1 MLIRLMIMC
10 LFFFQVA
17 FPQLR
22 VLQTTSSKYFNIKYE
37 KTIPKDELRN
47 IISSSE
53 KIYERYRNKFGF
65 GFLEK
70 KNLFIMATT
79 SRFKYESGSKIFEDG
94 DYKNNNLYIVSFDE
108 REKRENTENVLCR
121 IISRGLLEQ
130 IPACPPW
137 FAEAYSLL
145 AGNDIEKFGR
155 PVQLNIS
162 TLADLGEDYAR
173 TLDKKGLRD
182 LYAKLG
188 STIQFLLERYGE
200 QKLYAAIKKFRE
212 GKTIEEAFPAV
223 FNDSMREIEKAWVTD
238 LKNPVRE

>member
-1 MLIRLMIMC
+1 MRLMIVIL
-10 LFFFQVA
+10 LFSQVV

-22 VLQTTSSKYFNIKYE
+22 VLQSTSSKYFNIKFE
-37 KTIPKDELRN
+37 KSIPKDELRN

-53 KIYERYRNKFGF
+53 KIYERYRSKFGF

-70 KNLFIMATT
+70 KTLFILATAA
-79 SRFKYESGSKIFEDG
+79 RMKYESGSKVFEDG
-94 DYKNNNLYIVSFDE
+94 DYKNDKLYVVSFDE
-108 REKRENTENVLCR
+108 REKRENIDNVLCK
-121 IISRGLLEQ
+121 IISRALLDQ

-137 FAEAYSLL
+137 FAEAYSLM
-145 AGNDIEKFGR
+145 AGNDVEKFGR

-188 STIQFLLERYGE
+188 STIQFLLERFGE
-200 QKLYAAIKKFRE
+200 QKVDATIKRFRE
-212 GKTIEEAFPAV
+212 GKTIEETFPAV
-223 FNDSMREIEKAWVTD
+223 FNESMREIEKAWILD

>member
-1 MLIRLMIMC
+1 MLIRLMIMFL
-10 LFFFQVA
+10 LFSQVV

-22 VLQTTSSKYFNIKYE
+22 VLQSTSSKYFNVKFE
-37 KTIPKDELRN
+37 KSIPKDELRD
-47 IISSSE
+47 IISSSG

-70 KNLFIMATT
+70 KTLFVLATAA
-79 SRFKYESGSKIFEDG
+79 RLKYESGSKVFEDG
-94 DYKNNNLYIVSFDE
+94 DYKNDNLYIVSFDE
-108 REKRENTENVLCR
+108 REKRENIENVLCR

-130 IPACPPW
+130 IPACSPW
-137 FAEAYSLL
+137 FAEAYSLM

-173 TLDKKGLRD
+173 TLDKKGFRD

-200 QKLYAAIKKFRE
+200 QKLIAVIKRFRE
-212 GKTIEEAFPAV
+212 GKTIEETFPAV
-223 FNDSMREIEKAWVTD
+223 FNDSMREIEKAWVLD